1 MVPRWWPFGIFFA
14 SCIFN
19 EQNAAHFRRHLNLHY
34 LHRFWRINED
44 AHFQN
49 HVQLLR
55 RSASDP
61 QHSSISLTA
70 NSAIAGGV
78 LGTNTPGLRQCDI
91 GRRGKQSTWQ
101 STINSS
107 VMNAAAWL
115 VCCAWMC
122 DHITPLLQDF
132 HWLRVPQRIEF
143 KLAVLAFRC
152 LHRARYG
159 TAIPCMRTAPCG
171 RHGLLTATSFC
182 FHGRAEHSTNM
193 SCHRWWPRLWYMTE
207 PRDTVT
213 FNFFLL
219 LSALEFFF
227 WLYGTL
233 IMFIILI
240 IIRPHHVWKYGIHP
254 MYGIHPICDSWD

>member
-1 MVPRWWPFGIFFA
+1 MKTHICRTVS
-14 SCIFN
+14 SCFCILR
-19 EQNAAHFRRHLNLHY
+19 QIRS
-34 LHRFWRINED
+34 I
-44 AHFQN
+44 
-49 HVQLLR
+49 R
-55 RSASDP
+55 RSVWQQNLQSLMVSMLAGVASNQLD
-61 QHSSISLTA
+61 
-70 NSAIAGGV
+70 
-78 LGTNTPGLRQCDI
+78 GLQ
-91 GRRGKQSTWQ
+91 
-101 STINSS
+101 S
-107 VMNAAAWL
+107 VMNAAARL
-115 VCCAWMC
+115 VCSARKC
-122 DHITPLLQDF
+122 DHITPLLQDL

-254 MYGIHPICDSWD
+254 ICDGWD